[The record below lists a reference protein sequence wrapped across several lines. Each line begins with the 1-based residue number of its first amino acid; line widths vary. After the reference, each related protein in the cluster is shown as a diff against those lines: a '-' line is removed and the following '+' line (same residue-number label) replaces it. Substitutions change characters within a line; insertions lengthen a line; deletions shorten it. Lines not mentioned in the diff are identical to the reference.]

1 MKGLLRGIGYF
12 LLYMVFTIAVQ
23 IALSI
28 VIVQIAAGTGITGQ
42 TEIEDFVNKNI
53 LGMTIVSGLLTVLC
67 LYLMFKIPKKD
78 IRNEWKLNGFNFLN
92 LIKACL
98 MSFSLSSVISLL
110 TLNVDIEN
118 SRLIAASA
126 QYYSSMVPF
135 MGTILMILNLLVI
148 APFVAAILMV
158 LNSRDDSNSSSRMAI
173 LMAAV
178 FTAMSVALIVTGNQ
192 ATTPIEWFHI
202 PGTRGPVYYYLYAHG
217 LGTWM
222 VFLSCGLSLVALISA
237 RSTTGKS
244 YRNFAIGIFALM
256 GAMNGTFLAADA
268 VLFFFFFEAMVFPAA
283 VLIAGFGGKERR
295 KAAMTF
301 AIYTLVGSAPM
312 MVALWYLITL
322 ADNSLVLS
330 LAVALQNLEPATQTT
345 LLLCFL
351 LAFLIVD
358 SMMWLGL
365 ATAIY
370 GALMALRATDGKK
383 LLAFSSM
390 SHLGLAVA
398 GVFSLS
404 ESMLPAVLVLLV
416 AHGLSAGAQFY
427 LMGVAERFAG
437 TRDIEQL
444 GGLASKNPVFS
455 SLFGFVAVLSLA
467 VPGTAGFV
475 GEFTVLMSLW
485 DMGPLPALAAGL
497 CLILSAAYMLRFVQK
512 VIFGKPAREYEDG
525 KRMTAL
531 EGSSI
536 GIMGILLLVFGMHP
550 AFITNALQ
558 LFDESAVQEMNKV
571 THPAEDAQTVEASAD
586 TTGESIVDENIAAV
600 AQPMTEDD
608 LRQLDSNLKANGFT
622 DEERAS
628 LIAQLKAMSETEVAD
643 ANENAESNE
652 ATTNEEAST
661 NE

>member
-1 MKGLLRGIGYF
+1 MLLH
-12 LLYMVFTIAVQ
+12 
-23 IALSI
+23 
-28 VIVQIAAGTGITGQ
+28 
-42 TEIEDFVNKNI
+42 
-53 LGMTIVSGLLTVLC
+53 
-67 LYLMFKIPKKD
+67 
-78 IRNEWKLNGFNFLN
+78 
-92 LIKACL
+92 
-98 MSFSLSSVISLL
+98 
-110 TLNVDIEN
+110 
-118 SRLIAASA
+118 
-126 QYYSSMVPF
+126 
-135 MGTILMILNLLVI
+135 LLVL
-148 APFVAAILMV
+148 APFAAAILMIAT
-158 LNSRDDSNSSSRMAI
+158 SKEDPKSSSRLAF
-173 LMAAV
+173 LFGFAFV
-178 FTAMSVALIVTGNQ
+178 AMSIALIASGNQ
-192 ATTPIEWFHI
+192 ATEAIEWFHI
-202 PGTRGPVYYYLYAHG
+202 PGAKGAVYYYLYSHG
-217 LGTWM
+217 LGAWM
-222 VFLSCGLSLVALISA
+222 VFLSSALSLVALMTA
-237 RSTTGKS
+237 RNSLDKN

-330 LAVALQNLEPATQTT
+330 LAVALQNLDPATQTT

-351 LAFLIVD
+351 LAFLVKTPIFPFHGWQAITYAEAPAPLSAILTGAMSKAGVFGFIAWILPIFPLSMEVVD

-365 ATAIY
+365 VTAIY
-370 GALMALRATDGKK
+370 GALMAFRATDGKK

-427 LMGVAERFAG
+427 LMGIAERFAG

-444 GGLASKNPVFS
+444 GGLAARNPVFG
-455 SLFGFVAVLSLA
+455 SLFGFLAVLSLA

-485 DMGPLPALAAGL
+485 DMGPLPAFAAGL
-497 CLILSAAYMLRFVQK
+497 CLILSATYMLRFVQK

-525 KRMTAL
+525 KRMTAI

-536 GIMGILLLVFGMHP
+536 GVMGVLLLVFGMHP

-558 LFDESAVQEMNKV
+558 LFDESAVQEMNKL

-586 TTGESIVDENIAAV
+586 TTGEAIADENIAAV
-600 AQPMTEDD
+600 AQPMTDDD
-608 LRQLDSNLKANGFT
+608 LRQLDSNLKANGFS

-628 LIAQLKAMSETEVAD
+628 LIAQLKNMSESEVAD
-643 ANENAESNE
+643 AQEEGVLEQNE
-652 ATTNEEAST
+652 ANVKEASE